1 MKEYKICRDVL
12 HKLWSREVYNVEANS
27 EEEAY
32 EIMIKQSEICKKD
45 VTSDLEDDS
54 RIKFDECFPI
64 IETDEDLSPEDN
76 NGESTI
82 EIMDNNPKVIWDNV
96 HGVKKC

>member
-1 MKEYKICRDVL
+1 MKEYKIYRDVL
-12 HKLWSREVYNVEANS
+12 HKLWSRETYNVEANS

-64 IETDEDLSPEDN
+64 IEMDKDLSPEDN
-76 NGESTI
+76 NGKSTI
-82 EIMDNNPKVIWDNV
+82 EIMDNNSKVVWDNV
-96 HGVKKC
+96 YGRKC

>member
-1 MKEYKICRDVL
+1 MKEYKIYRNVL
-12 HKLWSREVYNVEANS
+12 HKLWSIEIYNVTANS

-32 EIMIKQSEICKKD
+32 KIMIKQSEICKKD

-64 IETDEDLSPEDN
+64 IETDVDLSPEDN
-76 NGESTI
+76 NGKSTI
-82 EIMDNNPKVIWDNV
+82 EIMDNNKVVWDNV
-96 HGVKKC
+96 HGRKC

>member
-1 MKEYKICRDVL
+1 MKEYKIYRNVL
-12 HKLWSREVYNVEANS
+12 HKLWSIEIYNVTANS

-32 EIMIKQSEICKKD
+32 KIMIKQSEICKKD

-64 IETDEDLSPEDN
+64 IETDVDLSPEDN
-76 NGESTI
+76 NEKPTI
-82 EIMDNNPKVIWDNV
+82 EIMDNNSKIIWDNV
-96 HGVKKC
+96 HGREC

>member
-1 MKEYKICRDVL
+1 MKEYKICRNVF
-12 HKLWSREVYNVEANS
+12 HKLWSRETYNVEANS

-32 EIMIKQSEICKKD
+32 KIMINQSEICKKD

-54 RIKFDECFPI
+54 RITFDECFPI

-76 NGESTI
+76 EGKPTI
-82 EIMDNNPKVIWDNV
+82 EIVVDNPKVVWDNV
-96 HGVKKC
+96 HGRKC

>member
-1 MKEYKICRDVL
+1 ML
-12 HKLWSREVYNVEANS
+12 HKLWSREVYNVKANS

-54 RIKFDECFPI
+54 RIKFYDCFPI
-64 IETDEDLSPEDN
+64 IETDVDLSPEDN
-76 NGESTI
+76 NGKPTI
-82 EIMDNNPKVIWDNV
+82 GIINDNLETVWDNV
-96 HGVKKC
+96 RTWKKMLN

>member
-1 MKEYKICRDVL
+1 MKEYKIYRNVL
-12 HKLWSREVYNVEANS
+12 HKLWSRETYNVEANS

-54 RIKFDECFPI
+54 RIKFNECFPI
-64 IETDEDLSPEDN
+64 IETEIDLSPEDN
-76 NGESTI
+76 NGKPTI
-82 EIMDNNPKVIWDNV
+82 EIMDNNSIVVWDNV
-96 HGVKKC
+96 HEREC

>member
-1 MKEYKICRDVL
+1 MKKYKIGRNVL
-12 HKLWSREVYNVEANS
+12 HKLWSIETYNVEANS

-64 IETDEDLSPEDN
+64 IESDVDLSPEDN
-76 NGESTI
+76 NGKPTI
-82 EIMDNNPKVIWDNV
+82 EIMSNNLKIIWDNM
-96 HGVKKC
+96 HGRKC